1 MEPSRHY
8 HLLRRDA
15 IPYFLIGHYIAD
27 ETSKIR
33 VVGFDTQ
40 QQRKLNNYHQKNIP
54 VELINC
60 EVKSSRYGEG
70 YEVMLKG
77 GTHIKEST
85 KKKGCASIN
94 GGDDNCAEKHNSWCF
109 ATERKL

>member
-1 MEPSRHY
+1 M
-8 HLLRRDA
+8 
-15 IPYFLIGHYIAD
+15 GHYIAD

-77 GTHIKEST
+77 GTHIKESP
-85 KKKGCASIN
+85 KKRMC
-94 GGDDNCAEKHNSWCF
+94 KHQW
-109 ATERKL
+109 